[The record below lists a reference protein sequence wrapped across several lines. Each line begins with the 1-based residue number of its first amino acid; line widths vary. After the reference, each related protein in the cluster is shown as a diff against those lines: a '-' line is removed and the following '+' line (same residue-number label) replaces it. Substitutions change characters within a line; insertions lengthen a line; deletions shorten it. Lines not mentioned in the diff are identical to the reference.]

1 MEQAGF
7 HEHLTGLGLD
17 QRTISY
23 YLRHALK
30 ATRFLETFGTDL
42 DTCKASQI
50 AEYASTLPNSHST
63 RGQVTA
69 ALNRYWQW
77 IERPNPPFRAL
88 RVPPRPEMVC
98 RTLEPDETRDLVK
111 VALGW
116 WPQGTVVL
124 MGLYLALRR
133 FEIGKAEWGRFDE
146 GLGWYR
152 VTGKRSKTAT
162 LPVHPVLRAE
172 LEPHLDDGWLFPGRY
187 PGTHIVPVTI
197 GQWIDEVARAAGIRG
212 LVPHRLRHTS
222 LTWAVDAGTPLRDV
236 QSFARHSD
244 PGMTAKYTRTTT
256 RKLQAVVDALDYLG
270 D

>member
-17 QRTISY
+17 QRTVAY
-23 YLRHALK
+23 YLRHVLK
-30 ATRFLETFGTDL
+30 ADRFLETFGTDL
-42 DTCKASQI
+42 GTCKATQL
-50 AEYASTLPNSHST
+50 AEYATTLPNTHST
-63 RGQVTA
+63 RGQA
-69 ALNRYWQW
+69 AAAFGHYWEW
-77 IERPNPPFRAL
+77 IERLNPPFRAI

-111 VALGW
+111 VSLGW

-124 MGLYLALRR
+124 LGLYLALRR
-133 FEIGKAEWGRFDE
+133 FEIAKAEWGRFDS
-146 GLGWYR
+146 GLEWYR

-162 LPVHPVLRAE
+162 LPIHPVLRSE
-172 LEPHLDDGWLFPGRY
+172 LELHLGDGWLFPGRY

-197 GQWIDEVARAAGIRG
+197 GDWIEEVAHVAGIRH

-222 LTWAVDAGTPLRDV
+222 LSWAVDAGTPLRDV

-244 PGMTAKYTRTTT
+244 PGQTAKYTRTTT
-256 RKLQAVVDALDYLG
+256 RKLQAVVEALDYV
-270 D
+270 